1 MYRIFIPTVPGYSY
15 YLPAFMIT
23 GPVSKVVDIRVR
35 SKSSS
40 VTVSWTPPFSLDVT
54 DVDPDVWYSLLIYN
68 MTDENSTT
76 DNLCTDCMDIN
87 ETYYTFTH
95 EYFSHSHV
103 YNITVI
109 PWNGVG
115 EGESSTIIFEGRV
128 TIKLL
133 V

>member
-1 MYRIFIPTVPGYSY
+1 M
-15 YLPAFMIT
+15 
-23 GPVSKVVDIRVR
+23 VDIRVR

-76 DNLCTDCMDIN
+76 VNLCTDCMDIN
-87 ETYYTFTH
+87 ETNYTFTH

-115 EGESSTIIFEGRV
+115 EGESSTIIFGGRL

>member
-1 MYRIFIPTVPGYSY
+1 MCIIDRVCSQVQYI
-15 YLPAFMIT
+15 
-23 GPVSKVVDIRVR
+23 SKVVDIRVR
-35 SKSSS
+35 SSSSS

-54 DVDPDVWYSLLIYN
+54 DVHPDVWYSVLIYN

-103 YNITVI
+103 YNISI
-109 PWNGVG
+109 ISLNGAG
-115 EGESSTIIFEGRV
+115 EGAIIIGG
-128 TIKLL
+128 KNKYNQ
-133 V
+133 